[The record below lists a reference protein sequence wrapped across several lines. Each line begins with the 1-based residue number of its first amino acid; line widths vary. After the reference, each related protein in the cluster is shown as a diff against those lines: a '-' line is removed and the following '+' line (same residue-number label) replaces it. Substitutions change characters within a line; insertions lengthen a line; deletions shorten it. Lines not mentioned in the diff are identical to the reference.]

1 MVACPR
7 KEDRGIQE
15 VGDDGAVGDNEM
27 ATFLHS
33 VADGVGT
40 CDTVQL
46 LVLQTLKE
54 RKHNG
59 FNNK

>member
-15 VGDDGAVGDNEM
+15 EEGDDGAVGDNEM

-33 VADGVGT
+33 VADVDAVGT
-40 CDTVQL
+40 CDMFQL
-46 LVLQTLKE
+46 LVLQTFKE
-54 RKHNG
+54 Q
-59 FNNK
+59 